1 MPTNN
6 WRFHHV
12 GIATSRQDVLVRRLS
27 DLGFI
32 QELEFDDP
40 LQGVSG
46 TFLLGGEMRVE
57 TLEPLGDS
65 ETLAPWLANG
75 NRCYQIAFEVP
86 NLEAALIFCGEQGA
100 RLVRSPVPSTAFGGR
115 RIAFVMPF
123 PGFLIE
129 LIEA

>member
-1 MPTNN
+1 M
-6 WRFHHV
+6 
-12 GIATSRQDVLVRRLS
+12 RRLS

-65 ETLAPWLANG
+65 ETLAPWLAHG

-86 NLEAALIFCGEQGA
+86 DLEAALIFCGEQGA